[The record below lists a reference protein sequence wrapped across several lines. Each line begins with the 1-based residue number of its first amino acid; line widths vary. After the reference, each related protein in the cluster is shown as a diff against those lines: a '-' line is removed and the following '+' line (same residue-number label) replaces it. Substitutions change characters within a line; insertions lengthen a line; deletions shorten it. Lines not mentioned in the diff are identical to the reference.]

1 MSNSLRY
8 RARGRAAATQAA
20 NFTALLIL
28 VLAVSLLAPL
38 AAEAQE
44 AGKVYR
50 VGLVFTTS
58 PVSEMT
64 GPEPVHPSA
73 KAFVQGLRALGYVEG
88 KNLILERRSA
98 EGQFERFGGIVAEL
112 VRLRTDVIVAPGD
125 VAPRAAKMV
134 TTTVP
139 IVMATAEDPE
149 GAGLV
154 QSLAHPGG
162 NVTGVMLVVGPEIEG
177 KRLEIFRE
185 ALPGVSRVAYL
196 GSKQEKDWEGPWG
209 QSVRTAAQALGVTL
223 VLAEFPARQYADA
236 FAQVTRARAQAVF
249 VSPSLL
255 AFADRALVVEFAT
268 QARVPTMFAYRQQ
281 VELLGGLMS
290 YGVNVVDNFRRA
302 ASFVDRI
309 LKGTKPADLP
319 VERPTKFELVINL
332 KTAKALG
339 LTIPQSILIRADE
352 IIQ

>member
-1 MSNSLRY
+1 MRLT
-8 RARGRAAATQAA
+8 G
-20 NFTALLIL
+20 
-28 VLAVSLLAPL
+28 LAVLTLSLTFAPL
-38 AAEAQE
+38 VVEAQQT
-44 AGKVYR
+44 GKVYR
-50 VGLVFTTS
+50 VGLIFTTS

-64 GPEPVHPSA
+64 GSEPVHPSA
-73 KAFVQGLRALGYVEG
+73 RAFVQGLRALGWVEG
-88 KNLILERRSA
+88 QNFILERRSA
-98 EGQFERFGGIVAEL
+98 EGQFERFGDIVAEL
-112 VRLRTDVIVAPGD
+112 VRLKADVIVAPGD
-125 VAPRAAKMV
+125 LIPRAAMAI

-139 IVMATAEDPE
+139 IVMVTAEDPV

-154 QSLAHPGG
+154 QSLARPGG
-162 NVTGVMLVVGPEIEG
+162 NGTGLMLVVGPEIEG

-196 GSKQEKDWEGPWG
+196 GSQQEKDWEGPWG

-223 VLAEFPARQYADA
+223 VLAEFPSRQYADA
-236 FAQVTRARAQAVF
+236 FARVTRARAEAVF

-255 AFADRALVVEFAT
+255 AFADRALIVELAR
-268 QARVPTMFAYRQQ
+268 ARVPTMCAYRQQ
-281 VELLGGLMS
+281 VELGGLMS

-339 LTIPQSILIRADE
+339 LTIPQSVLLRADQV
-352 IIQ
+352 IDP

>member
-1 MSNSLRY
+1 MR
-8 RARGRAAATQAA
+8 
-20 NFTALLIL
+20 LIGL
-28 VLAVSLLAPL
+28 VVVLALGLTLAPL
-38 AAEAQE
+38 AAGAQQ
-44 AGKVYR
+44 AGKVHR
-50 VGLVFTTS
+50 VGLIVTTS

-64 GPEPVHPSA
+64 GSEPVHPSVR
-73 KAFVQGLRALGYVEG
+73 AFVQGLRALGYVEG
-88 KNLILERRSA
+88 QNLILERRSA
-98 EGQFERFGGIVAEL
+98 EGRFERFGDIVTEL
-112 VRLRTDVIVAPGD
+112 VSLKTDVIVAPGD
-125 VAPRAAKMV
+125 LIPRAARAI

-139 IVMATAEDPE
+139 IVMATAEDPV

-154 QSLAHPGG
+154 QSLARPGG
-162 NVTGVMLVVGPEIEG
+162 NVTGLMLVVGPEIEG

-209 QSVRTAAQALGVTL
+209 QSVRTAAQALGVTI
-223 VLAEFPARQYADA
+223 VLAEFPSRQYVDA
-236 FAQVTRARAQAVF
+236 FGQVTRARAEAVF

-255 AFADRALVVEFAT
+255 AFADRALVVELAT
-268 QARVPTMFAYRQQ
+268 RARVPTMFAYRQQ
-281 VELLGGLMS
+281 VELGGLMS

-332 KTAKALG
+332 KTAKTLG
-339 LTIPQSILIRADE
+339 LAIPPSLLQRADE

>member
-1 MSNSLRY
+1 VDRRRFLLTSLGG
-8 RARGRAAATQAA
+8 ALAAP
-20 NFTALLIL
+20 
-28 VLAVSLLAPL
+28 V
-38 AAEAQE
+38 AAEAQ
-44 AGKVYR
+44 AVAKVYR
-50 VGLVFTTS
+50 VGLIFTTS
-58 PVSEMT
+58 PVSEMA

-73 KAFVQGLRALGYVEG
+73 RAFVQGLRALGYVEG
-88 KNLILERRSA
+88 KNLILEGRSA
-98 EGQFERFGGIVAEL
+98 EGRFERFGDIVAEL

-125 VAPRAAKMV
+125 VAPRAAKTV

-139 IVMATAEDPE
+139 IVMATAEDPV

-154 QSLAHPGG
+154 QSLARPGG
-162 NVTGVMLVVGPEIEG
+162 NVTGLMLVVGPEIEG

-196 GSKQEKDWEGPWG
+196 GSKEEKDWEGPWG

-236 FAQVTRARAQAVF
+236 FAQVTRARAEALF

-255 AFADRALVVEFAT
+255 AFADRALVVELAT
-268 QARVPTMFAYRQQ
+268 RARVPTMFAYRQQ
-281 VELLGGLMS
+281 VDLGGLMS

-302 ASFVDRI
+302 ASFVDKI
-309 LKGTKPADLP
+309 LKGAKPADLP
-319 VERPTKFELVINL
+319 VERPTKFEFVINL

-339 LTIPQSILIRADE
+339 LTIPPSLLARADHVIE
-352 IIQ
+352 

>member
-1 MSNSLRY
+1 MR
-8 RARGRAAATQAA
+8 
-20 NFTALLIL
+20 LIGL
-28 VLAVSLLAPL
+28 VVVLALGLTLAPL
-38 AAEAQE
+38 AAGAQQ
-44 AGKVYR
+44 AGKVHR
-50 VGLVFTTS
+50 VGLIVTTS

-64 GPEPVHPSA
+64 GSEPVHPSVR
-73 KAFVQGLRALGYVEG
+73 AFVQGLRALGYVEG
-88 KNLILERRSA
+88 QNLILERRSA
-98 EGQFERFGGIVAEL
+98 EGRFERFGDIVTEL
-112 VRLRTDVIVAPGD
+112 VSLKTDVIVAPGD
-125 VAPRAAKMV
+125 LIPRTARAI

-139 IVMATAEDPE
+139 IVMATAEDPV

-154 QSLAHPGG
+154 QSLARPGG
-162 NVTGVMLVVGPEIEG
+162 NVTGLMLIVGPEIEG

-209 QSVRTAAQALGVTL
+209 QSVQTAARALGVTL
-223 VLAEFPARQYADA
+223 VLSEFPSRQYADA
-236 FAQVTRARAQAVF
+236 FAQLTRARAEAVF

-255 AFADRALVVEFAT
+255 AFADRALVAELAIR
-268 QARVPTMFAYRQQ
+268 ARMPTMFAYRQQ
-281 VELLGGLMS
+281 VELGGLMS

-339 LTIPQSILIRADE
+339 LKIPQSLLGRADQ
-352 IIQ
+352 IIE

>member
-1 MSNSLRY
+1 MR
-8 RARGRAAATQAA
+8 RIG
-20 NFTALLIL
+20 F
-28 VLAVSLLAPL
+28 AVVIAVGLLLAPL
-38 AAEAQE
+38 AADAQE

-50 VGLVFTTS
+50 VGLVVTTS
-58 PVSEMT
+58 PLWEIAGSE
-64 GPEPVHPSA
+64 PLHPSVR
-73 KAFVQGLRALGYVEG
+73 AFVQGLRALGYVEG
-88 KNLILERRSA
+88 QNLILERRSA
-98 EGQFERFGGIVAEL
+98 EGRFERFGDIVAEL
-112 VRLRTDVIVAPGD
+112 LRLKTDVIVAPGD
-125 VAPRAAKMV
+125 LIPRAAKAI

-139 IVMATAEDPE
+139 IVMVTAEDPV

-154 QSLAHPGG
+154 QSLARPGG
-162 NVTGVMLVVGPEIEG
+162 NVTGLMLVVGPEIEG

-209 QSVRTAAQALGVTL
+209 QSVRTAAQALGLTL
-223 VLAEFPARQYADA
+223 VLAEFPSRQYADA
-236 FAQVTRARAQAVF
+236 FRQVTRARAEAVF

-255 AFADRALVVEFAT
+255 AFADRALVVDLAT
-268 QARVPTMFAYRQQ
+268 RARVPTMFAYRQQ
-281 VELLGGLMS
+281 VELGGLMS
-290 YGVNVVDNFRRA
+290 YGVNVVDNFHRA

-339 LTIPQSILIRADE
+339 LTSPQTVLLRADQV
-352 IIQ
+352 IQ

>member
-1 MSNSLRY
+1 VR
-8 RARGRAAATQAA
+8 
-20 NFTALLIL
+20 LIG
-28 VLAVSLLAPL
+28 LAVVVALCLLLGPL
-38 AAEAQE
+38 SAGAQQ

-50 VGLVFTTS
+50 VGLIATTS

-64 GPEPVHPSA
+64 GPEPVHPSIR
-73 KAFVQGLRALGYVEG
+73 AFVQGLRALGWVEG
-88 KNLILERRSA
+88 QNLILERRSA
-98 EGQFERFGGIVAEL
+98 EGRFERFGDIVAEL
-112 VRLRTDVIVAPGD
+112 VCLKTDVIVAPGD
-125 VAPRAAKMV
+125 LIPRAAIAI

-139 IVMATAEDPE
+139 IVTATAEDPV

-154 QSLAHPGG
+154 QSLARPGG
-162 NVTGVMLVVGPEIEG
+162 NVTGLMLIVGPEIEG

-185 ALPGVSRVAYL
+185 ALPRVSRVAYL

-223 VLAEFPARQYADA
+223 VLAEFPSRQYTEA
-236 FAQVTRARAQAVF
+236 FAQMTRARAEAIF

-255 AFADRALVVEFAT
+255 AFADRALVVELAT
-268 QARVPTMFAYRQQ
+268 RARVPPCLRIGSRWSS
-281 VELLGGLMS
+281 GG

-309 LKGTKPADLP
+309 LKGAKPADLP

-339 LTIPQSILIRADE
+339 LTIPQSVLMRADQLIE
-352 IIQ
+352 